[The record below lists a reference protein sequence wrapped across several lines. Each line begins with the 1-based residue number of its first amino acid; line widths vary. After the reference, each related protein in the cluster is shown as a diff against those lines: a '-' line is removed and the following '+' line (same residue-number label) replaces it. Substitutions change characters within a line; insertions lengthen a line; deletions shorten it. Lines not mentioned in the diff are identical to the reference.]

1 MLKKGSFR
9 RIIVAS
15 IALLIVIVTLYI
27 FPKNEVKVPSRTI
40 HQKAKTSAIYLIDK
54 NKYVS
59 RTYIN
64 INNTDKVKIAYEL
77 VEALINGTNKNKYLP
92 LGFSSYLS
100 SNATINDI
108 KIKEDLIIIDFND
121 NIFDET
127 KDHDEKIIESI
138 VYTLTEIDGINKVK
152 ILINGTPLLRL
163 PSSNKVIP
171 EVLTRN
177 IGINHKSL
185 ITSLKE
191 TTNIT
196 TYFISKYDDNNYFVP
211 VTFTV
216 NNDKEKIEVIINQL
230 SGKDYIDDNLSSY
243 ISAGTILKKYEI
255 LENEV
260 NLEFNN
266 AIFNSFS
273 EIDEEVLYGLSLSV
287 KDTYNVNKVTI
298 NNQSIN

>member
-108 KIKEDLIIIDFND
+108 KITLIKLSFLFFFFFAIII
-121 NIFDET
+121 
-127 KDHDEKIIESI
+127 
-138 VYTLTEIDGINKVK
+138 
-152 ILINGTPLLRL
+152 
-163 PSSNKVIP
+163 
-171 EVLTRN
+171 
-177 IGINHKSL
+177 
-185 ITSLKE
+185 
-191 TTNIT
+191 
-196 TYFISKYDDNNYFVP
+196 ISFHV
-211 VTFTV
+211 F
-216 NNDKEKIEVIINQL
+216 
-230 SGKDYIDDNLSSY
+230 
-243 ISAGTILKKYEI
+243 
-255 LENEV
+255 
-260 NLEFNN
+260 
-266 AIFNSFS
+266 
-273 EIDEEVLYGLSLSV
+273 
-287 KDTYNVNKVTI
+287 
-298 NNQSIN
+298 

>member
-287 KDTYNVNKVTI
+287 KDTYNVNKVNI